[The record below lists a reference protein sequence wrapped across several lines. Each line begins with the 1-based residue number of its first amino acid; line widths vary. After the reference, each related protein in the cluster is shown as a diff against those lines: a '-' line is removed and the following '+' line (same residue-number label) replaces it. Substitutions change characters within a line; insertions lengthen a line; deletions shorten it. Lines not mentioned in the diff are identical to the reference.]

1 MTARN
6 AATLL
11 RWLPLAAVV
20 AFLAL
25 FFYYPLWRIFSL
37 SLGEGPGLVDL
48 DAFRDVLGERYYLE
62 RFWFTLRLAL
72 YSTALTL
79 LLGVPSA
86 FIYARYDF
94 PGKTLLRAVST
105 VPFVM
110 PTLVVAFGFI
120 ALLGPNG
127 VVNDALRRAFDL
139 DEPPLR
145 LMNTLTI
152 ILLAHV
158 FYNYAVV
165 MRIVSALWANLDPRL
180 DESAR
185 TLGASPL
192 RAFVRV
198 TLPLLAPAIASAGL
212 LVFLFSFTSFGV
224 VLILG
229 GSTYATIEVEIY
241 NLTAKL
247 LDLRL
252 AGALALL
259 QIAFTFLTMLAYTR
273 AQAATAAHI
282 RLTSERRVSRRPGAG
297 GWLAIAAHT
306 AVVAAV
312 VLAPLLALAHRAFW
326 DGDAYTLDN
335 FRSLNSNAGG
345 SYFFAPPTE
354 AIRNSLL
361 FAAATVALA
370 LPIGTVVAYALAGG
384 GRATA
389 GWLRS
394 ALDAAFMLPLGVSAV
409 TLGFG
414 YLIALDS
421 GLLDLR
427 GSRWTLVIAHTLVAY
442 PFVVR
447 SMLAVLRAMD
457 PQLREAAAMLGASQA
472 RTFLAVDLP
481 IVSRA
486 LLVGATFAFAISM
499 GEFAATVLLAR
510 PEWPTIPVVIFQELG
525 RPGAE
530 QMGRAMAMS
539 AVLMALCAA
548 SFALI
553 ERFRYRDIGEF

>member
-1 MTARN
+1 MRVRFDP
-6 AATLL
+6 ATL

-20 AFLAL
+20 LFLGL
-25 FFYYPLWRIFSL
+25 FFYYPLWRILST
-37 SLGEGPGLVDL
+37 SLGEGAGVDL
-48 DAFRDVLGERYYLE
+48 SALSDILTDRYYLG
-62 RFWFTLRLAL
+62 RLWFTLRLAA

-86 FIYARYDF
+86 YLYARYDF
-94 PGKTLLRAVST
+94 PGRTLLRAVST
-105 VPFVM
+105 VAFVM
-110 PTLVVAFGFI
+110 PTIVVAFGFI

-127 VVNDALRRAFDL
+127 LANDALRWLFRL

-192 RAFVRV
+192 RAVAYV

-229 GSTYATIEVEIY
+229 GSEFATIEVEIY

-252 AGALALL
+252 AGALAVI
-259 QIAFTFLTMLAYTR
+259 QIAFTFVTMLAYTR

-282 RLTSERRVSRRPGAG
+282 RLTARRRVARRPGPR
-297 GWLAIAAHT
+297 GWLAIGAHT
-306 AVVAAV
+306 VVIAAV
-312 VLAPLLALAHRAFW
+312 VLAPLVALAHSAFW
-326 DGDAYTLDN
+326 NGDAYTLAN
-335 FRSLNSNAGG
+335 FQALSSNEGG
-345 SYFFAPPTE
+345 SYFFAPPAE
-354 AIRNSLL
+354 AIRNSII
-361 FAAATVALA
+361 FAGATVALA
-370 LPIGTVVAYALAGG
+370 LPIGTVVAYALAGS
-384 GRATA
+384 GRARA

-394 ALDAAFMLPLGVSAV
+394 AVDAAFMLPLGVSAV

-414 YLIALDS
+414 YLIALNT

-427 GSRWTLVIAHTLVAY
+427 GSRWVLIIAHTLIAY

-447 SMLAVLRAMD
+447 SVLSVLRAID
-457 PQLREAAAMLGASQA
+457 PRLREAAAVLGAGPA
-472 RTFLAVDLP
+472 RTLVAVDLP
-481 IVSRA
+481 LIAPA
-486 LLVGATFAFAISM
+486 LAVGATFAFAISM

-510 PEWPTIPVVIFQELG
+510 PEWPTMPVVIFRQLA
-525 RPGAE
+525 RPGPE
-530 QMGRAMAMS
+530 QLGQAMAMS
-539 AVLMALCAA
+539 AILMAVCGL

-553 ERFRYRDIGEF
+553 ERLRYRDIGEF